1 MQVPLTTKTVADRQQ
16 TETGT
21 REVSSDLAY
30 RRLAMVNVVFV
41 GRPGESWILI
51 DAGVTGLHEA
61 D

>member
-30 RRLAMVNVVFV
+30 RSLAMVNAVFV
-41 GRPGESWILI
+41 GTPGESWILI
-51 DAGVTGLHEA
+51 DAGVTGLYEA